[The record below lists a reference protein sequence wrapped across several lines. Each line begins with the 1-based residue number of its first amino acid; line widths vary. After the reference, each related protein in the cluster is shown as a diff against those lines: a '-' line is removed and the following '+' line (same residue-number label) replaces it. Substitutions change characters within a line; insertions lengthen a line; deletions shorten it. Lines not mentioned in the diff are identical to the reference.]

1 MDEINVILISSVR
14 PEKSMSAAQL
24 TLHRHLMNRRGIR
37 LHILPAE
44 HHEIVHGRFHSKI
57 VPRLMRTAARRW
69 AGDIDY
75 LMHTTLPLET
85 RLVAPPRGTR
95 TVVLTL
101 AYGSGCWVAQRY
113 ARWYRVPL
121 IVRFDDWWPDIAEVH
136 NPVRRQLEQRFLELH
151 RSADLSLCISEGML
165 KALGPHRNARV
176 ILPIPEAQPLS
187 PSKCNDSAGAFRVGY
202 SGNMFDYSDMLAD
215 LAQLA
220 LKQSDVRIEFR
231 GRPRWPQALADEMRH
246 RHLLHNFIEAGA
258 GFDDWLGSFDAYLV
272 AMFFDAAQRRRTE
285 TCFAAKLVEYSRAGR
300 PVVIWAPESS
310 AVVQWAKK
318 NNAAL
323 CVTDPDGR
331 AVLSAVAHLK
341 RDRALQLE
349 LAARMRRAYE
359 TEFSPVRLQ
368 QQFLEALSSV
378 V

>member
-1 MDEINVILISSVR
+1 MDQINVILISSVR
-14 PEKSMSAAQL
+14 PDKSTAAGL
-24 TLHRHLMNRRGIR
+24 TLHRHLVNRNGIR

-44 HHEIVHGRFHSKI
+44 YHEIVHGRFHSKI
-57 VPRLMRTAARRW
+57 VPRLMRTSARRW

-75 LMHTTLPLET
+75 VMHTTLPLET
-85 RLVAPPRGTR
+85 RLAAPPARAR

-101 AYGSGCWVAQRY
+101 AYRSGCWVAQRY
-113 ARWYRVPL
+113 AKRHRLPL
-121 IVRFDDWWPDIAEVH
+121 VVRFDDWWPDIAGVH
-136 NPVRRQLEQRFLELH
+136 NPARKQLKQRFLDLH

-176 ILPIPEAQPLS
+176 ILPIPDAEPIK
-187 PSKCNDSAGAFRVGY
+187 PSKYNDSAGEFRVGY
-202 SGNMFDYSDMLAD
+202 SGNMFDYSDMLSD

-220 LKQSDVRIEFR
+220 LKQADIRIEFR
-231 GRPRWPQALADEMRH
+231 GRPRWPQALADEMRR
-246 RHLLHNFIEAGA
+246 RHLLHDFIQAGA
-258 GFDDWLGSFDAYLV
+258 GFDDWLGSFHAYLV
-272 AMFFDAAQRRRTE
+272 VMFFDAAQRRRTE
-285 TCFAAKLVEYSRAGR
+285 TCFATKLVEYSRAGR

-318 NNAAL
+318 SNAAL
-323 CVTDPDGR
+323 CVTDPDGH
-331 AVLSAVAHLK
+331 ALLSALAHLK

-368 QQFLEALSSV
+368 QQFMEALNSV
-378 V
+378 I

>member
-1 MDEINVILISSVR
+1 MDDINVIVISSVR
-14 PEKSMSAAQL
+14 PEKSTAAAA
-24 TLHRHLMNRRGIR
+24 TLHRHLVNRRGIQ

-44 HHEIVHGRFHSKI
+44 HHEIVHGRFYSKVI
-57 VPRLMRTAARRW
+57 PRLMRTPARRW

-75 LMHTTLPLET
+75 LLHTTLPLEK
-85 RLVAPPRGTR
+85 RLVAPPARPR

-113 ARWYRVPL
+113 ARRHGLPL
-121 IVRFDDWWPDIAEVH
+121 MVRFDDWWPDIAQVH
-136 NPVRRQLEQRFLELH
+136 TPVRKQLERRFLQLYQ
-151 RSADLSLCISEGML
+151 SADLSLCISEGML

-176 ILPIPEAQPLS
+176 ILPIPDAEPIR
-187 PSKCNDSAGAFRVGY
+187 PSKCNDSTGEFRVGY

-220 LKQSDVRIEFR
+220 VKQSDVRIEFR
-231 GRPRWPQALADEMRH
+231 GRPRWPQALMHEMRK
-246 RHLLHNFIEAGA
+246 RNLLHDFEPGP

-285 TCFAAKLVEYSRAGR
+285 TCFATKLVDYSRAGR

-318 NNAAL
+318 SGAAL
-323 CVTDPDGR
+323 CVTDPDAR
-331 AVLSAVAHLK
+331 ALLAALADLK
-341 RDRALQLE
+341 KDGALQLE
-349 LAARMRRAYE
+349 LSARVRRAYE
-359 TEFSPVRLQ
+359 TEFSPVGLQ
-368 QQFLEALSSV
+368 QQFMEALNSV
-378 V
+378 I

>member
-24 TLHRHLMNRRGIR
+24 MLHRHLVNRRGIR

-44 HHEIVHGRFHSKI
+44 YHEIVHSRFHSKI
-57 VPRLMRTAARRW
+57 VPRLMRTPARRW
-69 AGDIDY
+69 AGDVDF
-75 LMHTTLPLET
+75 LMHTTLPLEK

-101 AYGSGCWVAQRY
+101 AYRSGCWVAQRY
-113 ARWYRVPL
+113 AKRHRLPL

-165 KALGPHRNARV
+165 KALGSHRNARV
-176 ILPIPEAQPLS
+176 ILPIPDAEPIRS
-187 PSKCNDSAGAFRVGY
+187 SKCQDSADEFRVGY
-202 SGNMFDYSDMLAD
+202 CGNMFDYSDMLSD

-220 LKQSDVRIEFR
+220 LKQTDVRIEFR
-231 GRPRWPQALADEMRH
+231 GRPRWPQALIREMTQ
-246 RHLLHNFIEAGA
+246 RHLLHDFESGPT
-258 GFDDWLGSFDAYLV
+258 FDDWLGSFHAYLV
-272 AMFFDAAQRRRTE
+272 VMFFDAAQRRRAE

-300 PVVIWAPESS
+300 PVVIWAPETS

-318 NNAAL
+318 SRAAL
-323 CVTDPDGR
+323 CVTDPDAR
-331 AVLSAVAHLK
+331 ALLSALAHL
-341 RDRALQLE
+341 RSDRALQLE

-368 QQFLEALSSV
+368 QQFLEGLNSV
-378 V
+378 I

>member
-1 MDEINVILISSVR
+1 MDQINVILISSVR
-14 PEKSMSAAQL
+14 PEKSTAAAL
-24 TLHRHLMNRRGIR
+24 TLHRHLVNRSCIR

-44 HHEIVHGRFHSKI
+44 YHEIVPGRFHSKI
-57 VPRLMRTAARRW
+57 VPRLKRTSARRW

-85 RLVAPPRGTR
+85 RLAVPPGRAR

-101 AYGSGCWVAQRY
+101 AYWSGCWVAHRY
-113 ARWYRVPL
+113 ARRHRLPL

-136 NPVRRQLEQRFLELH
+136 NPVRKQLERRFLELH

-165 KALGPHRNARV
+165 KALGPHHNARV
-176 ILPIPEAQPLS
+176 ILPIPDSEPIR
-187 PSKCNDSAGAFRVGY
+187 PSKCDDSTDEFRVGY

-220 LKQSDVRIEFR
+220 VKQTDVRIEFR
-231 GRPRWPQALADEMRH
+231 GRPRWSQALMDEMRH
-246 RHLLHNFIEAGA
+246 RHLLHDFESGP

-272 AMFFDAAQRRRTE
+272 VMFFDSAQRRRAE
-285 TCFAAKLVEYSRAGR
+285 TCFATKLVEYSRAGR

-318 NNAAL
+318 SNAAL
-323 CVTDPDGR
+323 CVTDPDGC
-331 AVLSAVAHLK
+331 AVLSALAHLR

-349 LAARMRRAYE
+349 LGARMRRAYE
-359 TEFSPVRLQ
+359 TEFSPVGLQ
-368 QQFLEALSSV
+368 QQFMEGLNSV
-378 V
+378 L

>member
-14 PEKSMSAAQL
+14 PEKSTSAAL
-24 TLHRHLMNRRGIR
+24 TLHRHLMNRGGIR

-57 VPRLMRTAARRW
+57 VPRLMRTPARRW

-75 LMHTTLPLET
+75 LMHTTLPLEK

-101 AYGSGCWVAQRY
+101 AYCSGCWVAQRY
-113 ARWYRVPL
+113 ARRHRVPL

-176 ILPIPEAQPLS
+176 ILPIPDVEPIGPL
-187 PSKCNDSAGAFRVGY
+187 KCQNSADEFRVCY
-202 SGNMFDYSDMLAD
+202 TGNMFDYSDMLAD

-220 LKQSDVRIEFR
+220 LKQTDVRIEFR
-231 GRPRWPQALADEMRH
+231 GRPRWPQALIREMTQ
-246 RHLLHNFIEAGA
+246 RHLLHDFESGPI
-258 GFDDWLGSFDAYLV
+258 FDDWLGSFNAYLV
-272 AMFFDAAQRRRTE
+272 VMFFDAAHRRRTE
-285 TCFAAKLVEYSRAGR
+285 TCFATKLVDYSRAGR
-300 PVVIWAPESS
+300 PVVIWAPETS

-318 NNAAL
+318 SRAAL
-323 CVTDPDGR
+323 CVTEPDAR
-331 AVLSAVAHLK
+331 ALLFALEHL
-341 RDRALQLE
+341 RSDRALQLE

-368 QQFLEALSSV
+368 QQFQEALNSV

>member
-14 PEKSMSAAQL
+14 PEKSTSAAL
-24 TLHRHLMNRRGIR
+24 TLHRHLMDRGGIR

-57 VPRLMRTAARRW
+57 VPRLMRTPARRW
-69 AGDIDY
+69 AGDVDY
-75 LMHTTLPLET
+75 LMHTTLPLEK

-101 AYGSGCWVAQRY
+101 AYRSGCWVAQRY
-113 ARWYRVPL
+113 ARRYRVPL

-151 RSADLSLCISEGML
+151 RSADLSMCISEGML

-176 ILPIPEAQPLS
+176 ILPIPDVEPIGPL
-187 PSKCNDSAGAFRVGY
+187 KCQNSADEFRVCY
-202 SGNMFDYSDMLAD
+202 TGNMFDYSDMLAD

-220 LKQSDVRIEFR
+220 LKQTDVRIEFR
-231 GRPRWPQALADEMRH
+231 GRPRWPQALIREMTQ
-246 RHLLHNFIEAGA
+246 RHLLHDFESGPT
-258 GFDDWLGSFDAYLV
+258 FDDWLGSFNAYLV
-272 AMFFDAAQRRRTE
+272 VMFFDAAHRRRTE
-285 TCFAAKLVEYSRAGR
+285 TCFATKLVDYSRAGR
-300 PVVIWAPESS
+300 PVVIWAPETS

-318 NNAAL
+318 SRAAL
-323 CVTDPDGR
+323 CVTEPDAR
-331 AVLSAVAHLK
+331 ALLSALAHLK
-341 RDRALQLE
+341 MDRALQLD

-368 QQFLEALSSV
+368 QQFLEGLNSV
-378 V
+378 I

>member
-14 PEKSMSAAQL
+14 PEKSTSAAL

-44 HHEIVHGRFHSKI
+44 HHEIVHSRFHSKI
-57 VPRLMRTAARRW
+57 VPRLMRTPARRW
-69 AGDIDY
+69 AGDVDY
-75 LMHTTLPLET
+75 LMHTTLPLEKH
-85 RLVAPPRGTR
+85 LVPPPRGTR

-101 AYGSGCWVAQRY
+101 AYRSGCWVAQRY
-113 ARWYRVPL
+113 ARRHRVPL

-136 NPVRRQLEQRFLELH
+136 HPVRKQLEQRFVDLH

-176 ILPIPEAQPLS
+176 ILPIPDVEPIG
-187 PSKCNDSAGAFRVGY
+187 PSKSNDSTDEFRVGY
-202 SGNMFDYSDMLAD
+202 SGNMFDYSDMLCD

-220 LKQSDVRIEFR
+220 LKQTDVTIEFR
-231 GRPRWPQALADEMRH
+231 GRPRCWPQALISEMTQ
-246 RHLLHNFIEAGA
+246 RHLLHDFASA
-258 GFDDWLGSFDAYLV
+258 PTFDDWLGSFHAYLV
-272 AMFFDAAQRRRTE
+272 VMFFDAAHRRRAE
-285 TCFAAKLVEYSRAGR
+285 TCFATKLVDYSRAGR
-300 PVVIWAPESS
+300 PVVIWAPETS

-318 NNAAL
+318 SRAAL
-323 CVTDPDGR
+323 CVTDPDAR
-331 AVLSAVAHLK
+331 ALLSALAHLG

-368 QQFLEALSSV
+368 QQFLEGLNSV
-378 V
+378 I

>member
-1 MDEINVILISSVR
+1 M
-14 PEKSMSAAQL
+14 
-24 TLHRHLMNRRGIR
+24 
-37 LHILPAE
+37 
-44 HHEIVHGRFHSKI
+44 
-57 VPRLMRTAARRW
+57 
-69 AGDIDY
+69 
-75 LMHTTLPLET
+75 
-85 RLVAPPRGTR
+85 
-95 TVVLTL
+95 
-101 AYGSGCWVAQRY
+101 AQRY
-113 ARWYRVPL
+113 AKRHGLPL

-136 NPVRRQLEQRFLELH
+136 NPVRKQLERRFQELH

-176 ILPIPEAQPLS
+176 ILPIPEAQPIR
-187 PSKCNDSAGAFRVGY
+187 PSKCNDSADEFRVGY

-231 GRPRWPQALADEMRH
+231 GRPRWPQTLADEMRH
-246 RHLLHNFIEAGA
+246 RHLLHDFIEAGA

-272 AMFFDAAQRRRTE
+272 VMFFDAAQRRRTE

-300 PVVIWAPESS
+300 PVVIWAPETS

-318 NNAAL
+318 SNAAL
-323 CVTDPDGR
+323 CVTDPDAR
-331 AVLSAVAHLK
+331 ALLSALAHLK

-368 QQFLEALSSV
+368 QQFLEGLNSV

>member
-14 PEKSMSAAQL
+14 PEKSMSAAL
-24 TLHRHLMNRRGIR
+24 TLHRHLMDRRGIR

-44 HHEIVHGRFHSKI
+44 HHEIVHSRFHSKI
-57 VPRLMRTAARRW
+57 VPRLMQTPARRW

-75 LMHTTLPLET
+75 LMHTTLPLEK
-85 RLVAPPRGTR
+85 RLVAPPARAR

-113 ARWYRVPL
+113 ARRHGLPL

-136 NPVRRQLEQRFLELH
+136 APVRQQLERRFLELH
-151 RSADLSLCISEGML
+151 RSADLSVCISEGML
-165 KALGPHRNARV
+165 NALGPHRNARV
-176 ILPIPEAQPLS
+176 ILPIPDAEPIR
-187 PSKCNDSAGAFRVGY
+187 PSKCKDSAGEFRVGY

-220 LKQSDVRIEFR
+220 VKQRDVRIEFR
-231 GRPRWPQALADEMRH
+231 GRPRWPQALMHEMRN
-246 RHLLHNFIEAGA
+246 RHLLHDFKPGP

-272 AMFFDAAQRRRTE
+272 VMFFDAAQRRRTE
-285 TCFAAKLVEYSRAGR
+285 TCFATKLVDYSRAGR

-318 NNAAL
+318 SRAAL
-323 CVTDPDGR
+323 CVTDPDAR
-331 AVLSAVAHLK
+331 ALLAALAHLK
-341 RDRALQLE
+341 RDAALQLE
-349 LAARMRRAYE
+349 LGARMQRAYE
-359 TEFSPVRLQ
+359 TKFSPAGLQ
-368 QQFLEALSSV
+368 QQFMEALNSV
-378 V
+378 I

>member
-14 PEKSMSAAQL
+14 PEKSTSAAL

-44 HHEIVHGRFHSKI
+44 HHEIVHSCFHSKI
-57 VPRLMRTAARRW
+57 VPRLMRTPARRW

-75 LMHTTLPLET
+75 LMHTTLSLEKH
-85 RLVAPPRGTR
+85 LVAPSHGTR

-101 AYGSGCWVAQRY
+101 AYRSGCWVAQRY
-113 ARWYRVPL
+113 AKRHRVPL
-121 IVRFDDWWPDIAEVH
+121 VVRFDDWWPDIAEVH
-136 NPVRRQLEQRFLELH
+136 SPVRRQLEQRFLDLH
-151 RSADLSLCISEGML
+151 RSADLSLCISGGML

-176 ILPIPEAQPLS
+176 ILPIPDVEPIR
-187 PSKCNDSAGAFRVGY
+187 PSKCQDSADKFRVCY
-202 SGNMFDYSDMLAD
+202 TGNMFDYSEMLAD

-220 LKQSDVRIEFR
+220 LKQTGVRIEFR
-231 GRPRWPQALADEMRH
+231 GRPRWPQALIREMTQ
-246 RHLLHNFIEAGA
+246 RHLLHDFESGST
-258 GFDDWLGSFDAYLV
+258 FDDWLSSFHAYLV
-272 AMFFDAAQRRRTE
+272 VMFFDAAQRRRME
-285 TCFAAKLVEYSRAGR
+285 TCFATKLTEYSRTGR
-300 PVVIWAPESS
+300 PVVIWAPETS

-318 NNAAL
+318 SRAAL
-323 CVTDPDGR
+323 CVTDPD
-331 AVLSAVAHLK
+331 ASALLSALAHLK

-349 LAARMRRAYE
+349 LAAQMRRAYE

-368 QQFLEALSSV
+368 QQFLEGLNSV

>member
-14 PEKSMSAAQL
+14 PERSTAAAL

-44 HHEIVHGRFHSKI
+44 HHEIVHSRFHSKI
-57 VPRLMRTAARRW
+57 VPRLMRTPARRW
-69 AGDIDY
+69 AGDVDY
-75 LMHTTLPLET
+75 LMHIALPLEKH
-85 RLVAPPRGTR
+85 LVAPPRGTR

-101 AYGSGCWVAQRY
+101 AYRSGCWVAQRY
-113 ARWYRVPL
+113 ARRYRVPL

-151 RSADLSLCISEGML
+151 RSADLSLCHSEGML

-176 ILPIPEAQPLS
+176 IFPIPDVEPIR
-187 PSKCNDSAGAFRVGY
+187 PSKSNDSADEFRVGY
-202 SGNMFDYSDMLAD
+202 CGNMFDYSDMLCD
-215 LAQLA
+215 LARLA
-220 LKQSDVRIEFR
+220 LEQTDVRIEFR
-231 GRPRWPQALADEMRH
+231 GRPRWPQALIREMTQRH
-246 RHLLHNFIEAGA
+246 ILHDLESGPT
-258 GFDDWLGSFDAYLV
+258 FDDWLGSFHAYLV
-272 AMFFDAAQRRRTE
+272 VMFFDAAQRRRTE
-285 TCFAAKLVEYSRAGR
+285 TCFATKLVDYSRAGR

-318 NNAAL
+318 SRAAL
-323 CVTDPDGR
+323 CVTDPDAR
-331 AVLSAVAHLK
+331 ALLSALAHLR

-368 QQFLEALSSV
+368 QQFLEGLNSV
-378 V
+378 I